1 MRWHITM
8 PSLRLIQRL
17 NSTRYGGKSGANK
30 SRSNEFFV
38 TKVQGCAKSFAH
50 HLFEHGFLRTL
61 LLLQKIWYGRT
72 WIECVLH
79 TPHADPHDTKI
90 KEDKV

>member
-1 MRWHITM
+1 MAYNNAI
-8 PSLRLIQRL
+8 
-17 NSTRYGGKSGANK
+17 STTDTEIEFYQIRGVSGANK

-79 TPHADPHDTKI
+79 TPHADPHDT
-90 KEDKV
+90 